1 MGKGVPLL
9 ITIGFGVLVA
19 LTSLGFF
26 TFIVNVTTS
35 YALYSSLVL
44 ATLCTLAAS
53 IIVWRH
59 PKFHPKDDYETQV
72 NHLYTLV
79 RRQVKETTA
88 FCVQIKDHKTAKV
101 LSLIGEDIE
110 VFLTKVAEKKP
121 NSRKSAAT
129 TLGLH
134 LAYLTEDILPQY
146 IEMQNTPR
154 YFRDSANK
162 LTRAHS
168 ALQHLEEYLRG
179 SITLLEEGDDNRFEI
194 ALKLIDPLEHSVLF

>member
-9 ITIGFGVLVA
+9 IAIGVGVLVA
-19 LTSLGFF
+19 LTSLGFL

-35 YALYSSLVL
+35 YALYLSLGL
-44 ATLCTLAAS
+44 AAICTLAAS
-53 IIVWRH
+53 VIVWRH
-59 PKFHPKDDYETQV
+59 RKLHPKDDYEIQV
-72 NHLYTLV
+72 TNLYALV
-79 RRQVKETTA
+79 RRQVKETAA
-88 FCVQIKDHKTAKV
+88 FCAQIKDHKTAQV
-101 LSLIGEDIE
+101 LSLICEDSG

-154 YFRDSANK
+154 FFHDSADK
-162 LTRAHS
+162 LKRAYS